1 MRRTLVPAVL
11 TLLLLA
17 SCATP
22 TPFKAADPDG
32 SNGYSVQQLEAN
44 RYMIGFAGNAS
55 TPRQTVESYLLY
67 LASQIAVKDG
77 YDYFVMNE
85 KSLDKTVNY
94 ETFDTGFGGGG
105 FFGRRRGFGGGSF
118 GFGGFDTA
126 YTTPYNSYNVLAE
139 VLLYKGLKPA
149 NDPRAY
155 DAHELSSRL
164 SPQVVRAVPPIG
176 PY

>member
-11 TLLLLA
+11 SLLLLA
-17 SCATP
+17 SCAMP

-55 TPRQTVESYLLY
+55 TPRPTVESYLLY

-77 YDYFVMNE
+77 YDYFVLNE
-85 KSLDKTVNY
+85 KSLDKSVNY
-94 ETFDTGFGGGG
+94 ETFDTGFGGG
-105 FFGRRRGFGGGSF
+105 FFGRRRGFGGG
-118 GFGGFDTA
+118 FDTA
-126 YTTPYNSYNVLAE
+126 YTTPYNSYSVLAE
-139 VLLYKGLKPA
+139 VLLYKGPKPA
-149 NDPRAY
+149 NDPKAY
-155 DAHELSSRL
+155 DAHAVSNSLT
-164 SPQVVRAVPPIG
+164 PQVVRSVPPIG